1 MRLIDSSVVEL
12 RTESDVVRV
21 IKQFTDEV
29 DAPQIGI
36 GDDAALVSVGD
47 AWLVL
52 TLDTM
57 VEGAH
62 FLVDETTT
70 WRDVGWKL
78 AAANISDLAAMGA
91 EPLYALVGLNA
102 TRHASAT
109 DIAALYSGIQDA
121 LTKFGGFVVGGDTVV
136 SDKVSVSMTMV
147 GTGVNPATVCRVDAA
162 KAGDAVA
169 VSGTVGDSR
178 GGLEVIST
186 EASVSDPFTR
196 HLIDRHLRPTP
207 RIDLCSEMI
216 AAGIRCATDV
226 SDGLTKD
233 LEKVCKASALGASV
247 DVDLV
252 PVSPELSQAY
262 PDRALEFALSGGED
276 FELLVIGDR
285 AKIMSMS
292 QSLDAKCGTQLTI
305 IGEMMSQPRG
315 VCDATDN
322 PTAVQLCGTDLGRA
336 IPAMKL
342 AGWDHW
348 SARPDRH
355 GE

>member
-1 MRLIDSSVVEL
+1 MRSVESSVLEL
-12 RTESDVVRV
+12 LSESDVVGV
-21 IKQFTDEV
+21 IKQIADEI

-36 GDDAALVSVGD
+36 GDDAALVNVGD

-57 VEGAH
+57 AEGVH

-91 EPLYALVGLNA
+91 EPIFALVGLNS
-102 TRHASAT
+102 TRNESAA

-121 LTKFGGFVVGGDTVV
+121 LTEFGGTMVGGDTVV
-136 SDKVSVSMTMV
+136 SDKASISMTMI
-147 GTGVNPATVCRVDAA
+147 GTGVNPATVFRLDAA
-162 KAGDAVA
+162 KDGDAVA

-186 EASVSDPFTR
+186 EASASDPFNL

-207 RIDLCSEMI
+207 RIDLCREMVT
-216 AAGIRCATDV
+216 AGIRCATDV
-226 SDGLTKD
+226 SDGLVKD
-233 LEKVCKASALGASV
+233 LEKVCKASALVASV
-247 DVDLV
+247 DVDSV
-252 PVSPELSQAY
+252 PMSLELSQAY

-285 AKIMSMS
+285 AKIESMS
-292 QSLDAKCGTQLTI
+292 QSLDAKRGTQLTI
-305 IGEMMSQPRG
+305 IGEMKSQWGGTR
-315 VCDATDN
+315 DATDD
-322 PTAVQLCGTDLGRA
+322 PTVVQLYSTGLDRE
-336 IPAMKL
+336 IPAMDIT
-342 AGWDHW
+342 GWDHW
-348 SARPDRH
+348 SALPDGQRD
-355 GE
+355 

>member
-1 MRLIDSSVVEL
+1 MRLVDSSVLEL
-12 RTESDVVRV
+12 RSESDVVGV
-21 IKQFTDEV
+21 IKQITDEISV
-29 DAPQIGI
+29 PKIGI
-36 GDDAALVSVGD
+36 GDDAALVNVGD

-57 VEGAH
+57 VEGVH

-78 AAANISDLAAMGA
+78 AAANISDLSAMGA
-91 EPLYALVGLNA
+91 APLYALVGLNA

-109 DIAALYSGIQDA
+109 DFAALYSGIQDA

-136 SDKVSVSMTMV
+136 SDNASVSMTML

-186 EASVSDPFTR
+186 KASASDPFNL

-207 RIDLCSEMI
+207 RIDLCREMI
-216 AAGIRCATDV
+216 TAGIRCATDV
-226 SDGLTKD
+226 SDGLAKD
-233 LEKVCKASALGASV
+233 LEKVCKASALVASV
-247 DVDLV
+247 DVDSV
-252 PVSPELSQAY
+252 PMSLELSQAY

-285 AKIMSMS
+285 AKIMSMR

-305 IGEMMSQPRG
+305 IGEMFQPRG
-315 VCDATDN
+315 GWDATDN
-322 PTAVQLCGTDLGRA
+322 STLVQLYSTGLDRA
-336 IPAMKL
+336 IPSMDIT
-342 AGWDHW
+342 GWDHW
-348 SARPDRH
+348 SARPARRGD
-355 GE
+355 